1 MAPVTSLDAP
11 PPDWEIV
18 DGRLH
23 RRFQFVDFV
32 EAFAF
37 MTAVALVAEKLD
49 HHPNW
54 SNVYNE
60 VDIDLWSHDVGG
72 ITERDH
78 RMAELINTIA
88 NRSQR

>member
-1 MAPVTSLDAP
+1 MVGMAEPDAP

-37 MTAVALVAEKLD
+37 MSAVALVAEKLD

-78 RMAELINTIA
+78 RMAERINTIA
-88 NRSQR
+88 NRFSR